1 MCLSALLGGCE
12 DLFFQKNDSR
22 QGMLD
27 KILQWLFNLRLKKM
41 AYSFQTVF
49 SQKNIQSIS
58 HVLRSILGLVALS
71 ACLLSASNAQN
82 AQAIKMIVP
91 FTPGTGMDTIARAI
105 SPKLSERLGVPV
117 VVQNSPGAS
126 GNIGAEMVAKSSA
139 DGATILMGAN
149 TMLIAAQLYKNV
161 PFNPVKD
168 FLPVSMTAWGTLML
182 VANPKTGFKTVQD
195 VIKAAKAKPDA
206 INFGSPGVGTPHHM
220 AMELFKVDSQIALLH
235 IPYKGTAGYTQDLL
249 SGEIN
254 VGFLP
259 VHVAQGFVSTGKLN
273 AIAVGSAK
281 RHPVASGVP
290 TFIEL
295 GFKGVD
301 VDMWYALFYPAKTP
315 QATVERLNKE
325 TVAVLN
331 LPEIKELLGKAGLDA
346 SGSTPEELA
355 QIVANDYSRWGKVIR
370 LKGIEAE

>member
-1 MCLSALLGGCE
+1 
-12 DLFFQKNDSR
+12 
-22 QGMLD
+22 
-27 KILQWLFNLRLKKM
+27 
-41 AYSFQTVF
+41 
-49 SQKNIQSIS
+49 
-58 HVLRSILGLVALS
+58 
-71 ACLLSASNAQN
+71 
-82 AQAIKMIVP
+82 
-91 FTPGTGMDTIARAI
+91 
-105 SPKLSERLGVPV
+105 
-117 VVQNSPGAS
+117 
-126 GNIGAEMVAKSSA
+126 
-139 DGATILMGAN
+139 
-149 TMLIAAQLYKNV
+149 
-161 PFNPVKD
+161 
-168 FLPVSMTAWGTLML
+168 
-182 VANPKTGFKTVQD
+182 

-346 SGSTPEELA
+346 SGAVHHQRLLHQRYFCDFHLLGVADADQHRIWRVRCQARVAQCGRHAGSQPAAQGFPGYLA
-355 QIVANDYSRWGKVIR
+355 RSCADHLYRHAYFYGHCLAGDR
-370 LKGIEAE
+370 GR